1 VIPAFLH
8 AVVISLT
15 IFCKGSSSTT
25 SDWPSTLS
33 ICSSNFMDSS
43 LRLAFMVSGNALLNS
58 LLSSITLIIT
68 ISELAIF
75 EIYDAYS
82 SDLFEIL
89 VPSYAT
95 SIR

>member
-1 VIPAFLH
+1 
-8 AVVISLT
+8 
-15 IFCKGSSSTT
+15 
-25 SDWPSTLS
+25 
-33 ICSSNFMDSS
+33 
-43 LRLAFMVSGNALLNS
+43 MVSGNALLNS